1 MRLVEEFKE
10 IVEKDPYGKN
20 PHEPGT
26 KLDAGKPCMYRGLIN
41 YFPRAVEAVAEI
53 STFGASKYAWKGWE
67 TVPEGFERYSDAMVR
82 HLAKEGKGELLDP
95 DSGLLHAA
103 HTAWGAL
110 ARLELLLRSK
120 EQVPDG

>member
-67 TVPEGFERYSDAMVR
+67 AVPDAIPRYSDAMVR
-82 HLAKEGKGELLDP
+82 HLTKEAAGEVLDP

-110 ARLELLLRSK
+110 ARLELILRERENDK
-120 EQVPDG
+120 TN